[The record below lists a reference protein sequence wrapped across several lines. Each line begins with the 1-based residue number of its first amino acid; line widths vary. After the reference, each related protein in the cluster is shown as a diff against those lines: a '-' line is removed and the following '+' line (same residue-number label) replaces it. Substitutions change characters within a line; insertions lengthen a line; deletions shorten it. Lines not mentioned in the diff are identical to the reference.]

1 MAIHW
6 QVKFRSLRSNALYT
20 ANIYDDDYTGD
31 PVQLTGAAN
40 PFETQEDDNDGI
52 FAPIRMQSGY
62 LRIVDTG
69 TDNDGNAF
77 NWRDMIP
84 SSDTDRPVTLT
95 HTGNG
100 STVIDWVG
108 FIQPTN
114 FGVNIYDSPQEVE
127 FPLQC
132 PLTIM
137 EGIDVNYRQTSI
149 KNFAYLLKTVID
161 CIPEICRPRTF
172 VIQGST
178 HAQTWLMKCICWQ
191 LFAQPTD
198 NFGNEASM
206 SMYDALTGMLQYWGW
221 TMRIMGHALF
231 LTFADDTT
239 EPDFLTLDYE
249 SLSNMANGTVSGDTG
264 GHYIGHEIID
274 GFADAKNTDSQIRGP
289 YRAIVSADP
298 DGWDTDLVDPLD
310 NDFENEATESQ
321 WEYGIQ
327 YNGTTLGKSSE
338 ILSITRS
345 DYTATATSGSAA
357 FRQIRKLESIEQG
370 YGSPIDVIEI
380 QKSFSGSVYVKFEMN
395 YERSYSDGFFIIHGK
410 TYRGADEYVECQGDN
425 YEGNREM
432 YARLSVRNANG
443 TMWWDGKMWRNYV
456 VTFILTIGNSKPQY
470 FSRYWE
476 SELSKTTTSIIPT
489 GTLYGTLCLE
499 LFGSGG
505 TRAFPETDGQ
515 RSFNLTDFRIE
526 FTKNNN
532 VIKTGPFPNSGWYEF
547 RNRRLPSKYDYKWYN
562 DNRTRQEYT
571 DDNVFCSENL
581 MKPGFAVVLNAN
593 GSYSGQVNYGPGA
606 VTQYPEQ
613 HKAERIANYW
623 ASSKRKLDFNVIS
636 TATMQGVP
644 YAAITPAWKLTF
656 DGTTLYPLSISR
668 KWRDDVLTMVL
679 VEI

>member
-6 QVKFRSLRSNALYT
+6 QIPFRSLRGDTLYT
-20 ANIYDDDYTGD
+20 VNIYDDSYTGD

-40 PFETQEDDNDGI
+40 PFETQEDDNDDV

-69 TDNDGNAF
+69 TDNDGNPF

-84 SSDTDRPVTLT
+84 ASDTDRPVTLT
-95 HTGNG
+95 HDN
-100 STVIDWVG
+100 VVDWVG
-108 FIQPTN
+108 FIQPMN

-137 EGIDVNYRQTSI
+137 EGIDVNYSQTSI

-161 CIPEICRPRTF
+161 CIPETCRPQTF
-172 VIQGST
+172 LIQGSE
-178 HAQTWLMKCICWQ
+178 HAQTWLTKCICWQ

-198 NFGNEASM
+198 DFDNEASM

-221 TMRIMGHALF
+221 TMRIKGQSLF

-249 SLSNMANGTVSGDTG
+249 ALSDMADGTVSGDTG
-264 GHYIGHEIID
+264 GHYTVREIVD
-274 GFADAKNTDSQIRGP
+274 GFADAENTDSQIRGP

-298 DGWDTDLVDPLD
+298 DGWDANLVDPLD
-310 NDFENEATESQ
+310 SDFENEATESQ
-321 WEYGIQ
+321 WEYGIH
-327 YNGTTLGKSSE
+327 YNNTTLAKSAE
-338 ILSITRS
+338 ILSIMRS
-345 DYTATATSGSAA
+345 DYKATATSGSAA
-357 FRQIRKLESIEQG
+357 FRQIRKYEGLEQG
-370 YGSPIDVIEI
+370 YGSPMNVIEI
-380 QKSFSGSVYVKFEMN
+380 QKSFSGSVFVKFEMN

-432 YARLSVRNANG
+432 YARLSVRNAHG
-443 TMWWDGKMWRNYV
+443 TMWWDGKMWRNYA
-456 VTFILTIGNSKPQY
+456 VTFVLTIGNSKPQY

-476 SELSKTTTSIIPT
+476 SETSKTTTSIIPT

-499 LFGSGG
+499 LLGSGG
-505 TRAFPETDGQ
+505 DRAFPETDGQ
-515 RSFNLTDFRIE
+515 RSFNLTDFQIE
-526 FTKNNN
+526 FAKNNN
-532 VIKTGPFPNSGWYEF
+532 VIKTGPYVNSGWYDI
-547 RNRRLPSKYDYKWYN
+547 RNRRLPSKYEYKWYN
-562 DNRTRQEYT
+562 GNRTRQEYT

-581 MKPGFAVVLNAN
+581 MKPGFAVVLNAD
-593 GSYSGQVNYGPGA
+593 GSYSGQVRYGTGA

-613 HKAERIANYW
+613 HKADRIANYW
-623 ASSKRKLDFNVIS
+623 ASSKRKLNFNVMS
-636 TATMQGVP
+636 TATMLGVP

-668 KWRDDVLTMVL
+668 KWRDDTMNMIL